1 MYYIAKGLE
10 FLGLVVMLIGFVF
23 NFPKLMNPYFFIY
36 GLVLFLTGWVLD
48 KYILK

>member
-1 MYYIAKGLE
+1 MYYIAKALE
-10 FLGLVVMLIGFVF
+10 FLGLAIMLVGFVI

-36 GLVLFLTGWVLD
+36 GLVLFITGWIID